1 MVQSSRFGTIVCALL
16 GLALVTGCGGAA
28 PNNLASS
35 GATTTS
41 ANGSSSATTTP
52 STPTPTPSPTP
63 TPTPSPTPTPIVT
76 TTSLT
81 AETSTNTS
89 VATSYPQAAGNEA
102 PSNVSKVDTR
112 SLLYSGATTKIYAH
126 FMAWFGNPNHMGIGY
141 TSSDPNQVQR
151 QVSDA
156 LSRGI
161 SGFIEDWYGPN
172 HSNDL
177 MSNDTAFV
185 LKTESESRNGA
196 FEFAMMADGGAL
208 DSSCTPPP
216 GQTQA
221 ASCLTD
227 QMITLL
233 TYAYNK
239 FEISPAYMKIGGRPA
254 VFFFDPD
261 RFGTLDWQRIASSIP
276 GNPVLIFQNSG
287 GFTHAQSSGSISWV
301 MINKGVP
308 DDWSQSYLDNF
319 YSAAVAHPQGH
330 AFAATYKGFNDT
342 LASWT
347 AQRIVNQNC
356 GQTWLNTFSEI
367 GKFYSANSQLES
379 LQLVTWN
386 DYEEAT
392 EIETGIDNC
401 INVSASVSGTELSWS
416 LSGPGQENT
425 IDHYTPYISVDGENL
440 MALSDLPTGTHTL
453 DLSTYHFAAG
463 NYKVYVKAVGKPS
476 IKNQMSG
483 AATFV
488 SSGS

>member
-1 MVQSSRFGTIVCALL
+1 M
-16 GLALVTGCGGAA
+16 
-28 PNNLASS
+28 
-35 GATTTS
+35 TTTTLTTET
-41 ANGSSSATTTP
+41 AN
-52 STPTPTPSPTP
+52 
-63 TPTPSPTPTPIVT
+63 
-76 TTSLT
+76 
-81 AETSTNTS
+81 NTS
-89 VATSYPQAAGNEA
+89 VGTAYPQSTGNEA

-112 SLLYSGATTKIYAH
+112 SLLYPGATTKIYAH
-126 FMAWFGNPNHMGIGY
+126 FMAWFGNPNHMDIGY
-141 TSSDPNQVQR
+141 TSSDPNQVRR

-172 HSNDL
+172 HASDL
-177 MSNDTAFV
+177 MSNDTAFA
-185 LKTESESRNGA
+185 LKAEAETRNGA

-208 DSSCTPPP
+208 DSSCTPPS

-227 QMITLL
+227 QMISLL
-233 TYAYNK
+233 NYAYSN

-261 RFGTLDWQRIASSIP
+261 RFGTLDWARIVSSIS

-301 MINKGVP
+301 MIDTSNAN
-308 DDWSQSYLDNF
+308 DWMQSYLDGF
-319 YSAAVAHPQGH
+319 YSAAVGSPQGH
-330 AFAATYKGFNDT
+330 AFGAAYKGFNDG
-342 LASWT
+342 LASWS
-347 AQRIVNQNC
+347 AKRVVNQNC

-367 GKFYSANSQLES
+367 GKYYSAQSQLES

-386 DYEEAT
+386 DYEEST

-401 INVSASVSGTELSWS
+401 INVSAWVSGTQLSWT
-416 LSGPGQENT
+416 LSGNGQENT

-440 MALSDLPTGTHTL
+440 MPLTDVPTGTHTL
-453 DLSTYHFAAG
+453 DLSSYHFAAG
-463 NYKVYVKAVGKPS
+463 TYKVYVKAVGKPS
-476 IKNQMSG
+476 IKNQISG
-483 AATFV
+483 AATFT